1 MSSSPSSPVKS
12 KAPTP
17 LPFAQIATLMGVR
30 LAEPIAYTVIFPFV
44 NQMVEELGVTDNPD
58 RVGFYSGLVESV
70 FAFVQFFTV
79 YHWAKLSDKIGR
91 KPVILFGLAGVA
103 FSGSIFGLAT
113 SFWMMIL
120 FRSLSGAL
128 NGNVAVI
135 RAAIGDMTDE
145 TNSTEAFAMY
155 GLTWTV
161 GAIMGNGLGG
171 LLSHPYER
179 FPAWFG
185 SIEIFRVHPYLLP
198 CLVTA
203 GLTLLG
209 IIFCLIFYRES
220 LPALSYDP
228 TNREGR
234 LSITRMPSLSDLKTM
249 IFSTASSPA
258 SATAARHHRH
268 FSTSS
273 LVSEAETLVDPN
285 DSNRDPHLDPERLLS
300 KLPRGEDGPEPT
312 MAPVGGVSSRR
323 GEWGFWELMGLK
335 KVRVMAA
342 TGFLN
347 AFVQGAWGA
356 ASLLFF
362 FDRNNGLGMSPSAIG
377 AAFAINGFWTI
388 ACQLLLLHRIRRW
401 LGIAKGYKV
410 LSIGWMFVWLF
421 LPLLRNVLVA
431 TEHPVDPPQE
441 YGKPQ
446 YPDQRG
452 WQVSICVNLYLSF
465 VTIVNMT
472 GSLLMVLIN
481 IAAPDKSALGAINGI
496 GTAVG
501 CMARVIGPSIISA
514 LFAYSMDTMLLGG
527 RAWWIFMVIMSLVNF
542 VVSWLVEPEQTPP
555 AATVDSVEM
564 GLLEDQEEGDDDD
577 MVDDLSNRIRSR

>member
-1 MSSSPSSPVKS
+1 MSGSPSSPAKS
-12 KAPTP
+12 RAQTP

-30 LAEPIAYTVIFPFV
+30 LAEPIIFPFV

-79 YHWAKLSDKIGR
+79 YHWAKLSDKVGR
-91 KPVILFGLAGVA
+91 KPVILLGLAGVA

-135 RAAIGDMTDE
+135 RAAIGDITDE
-145 TNSTEAFAMY
+145 SNSTEAFAMY

-161 GAIMGNGLGG
+161 GSIMGNGLGG

-185 SIEIFRVHPYLLP
+185 SFEILKVHPYLFP

-220 LPALSYDP
+220 LPSLAYK
-228 TNREGR
+228 NRTKGR
-234 LSITRMPSLSDLKTM
+234 LSISIPLSGLKT
-249 IFSTASSPA
+249 IFSPTSSK
-258 SATAARHHRH
+258 HHRH

-285 DSNRDPHLDPERLLS
+285 ENRDTELDPERLLA
-300 KLPRGEDGPEPT
+300 KLPRGEDGPEPISS
-312 MAPVGGVSSRR
+312 PVGGRR

-388 ACQLLLLHRIRRW
+388 ACQLLFLHRIRRW

-410 LSIGWMFVWLF
+410 LSIGWVFVWLF

-431 TEHPVDPPQE
+431 TEDPVDPPEE

-465 VTIVNMT
+465 VTIVGMT

-481 IAAPDKSALGAINGI
+481 IASPDKSALGAINGI

-501 CMARVIGPSIISA
+501 CMARVIGPSLISA
-514 LFAYSMDTMLLGG
+514 LFAYSMDTMFLGG
-527 RAWWIFMVIMSLVNF
+527 RAWWIFMVIMSLINTG
-542 VVSWLVEPEQTPP
+542 VSWLVEPERT
-555 AATVDSVEM
+555 AVVDDVQM
-564 GLLEDQEEGDDDD
+564 GLLTDHDGDEDAEDE
-577 MVDDLSNRIRSR
+577 STSRSVS

>member
-1 MSSSPSSPVKS
+1 MSSGPASPVKG
-12 KAPTP
+12 KAQTA

-113 SFWMMIL
+113 SFWMMII

-135 RAAIGDMTDE
+135 RAAIGDITDE
-145 TNSTEAFAMY
+145 SNSTEAFAMY

-161 GAIMGNGLGG
+161 GSIMGNGLGG

-185 SIEIFRVHPYLLP
+185 SFELFKIHPYLLP

-209 IIFCLIFYRES
+209 IVFCLIFYRES
-220 LPALSYDP
+220 LPSMSYKDQS
-228 TNREGR
+228 RGR
-234 LSITRMPSLSDLKTM
+234 LTISIPLTGLKTM
-249 IFSTASSPA
+249 FSPTSSKHRRQF
-258 SATAARHHRH
+258 SA
-268 FSTSS
+268 SS
-273 LVSEAETLVDPN
+273 LVSEAETLVDSSEN
-285 DSNRDPHLDPERLLS
+285 IDHDLDPERLLS
-300 KLPRGEDGPEPT
+300 KLPRGEDGPEPIMT
-312 MAPVGGVSSRR
+312 PFGNRR
-323 GEWGFWELMGLK
+323 GEWGFWELMGLT

-347 AFVQGAWGA
+347 AFVGGAWAA

-410 LSIGWMFVWLF
+410 LSIGWVFVWLL
-421 LPLLRNVLVA
+421 LPLLRNVLIA
-431 TEHPVDPPQE
+431 TESPVDPPE
-441 YGKPQ
+441 EFGTVQ

-452 WQVSICVNLYLSF
+452 WPVSICVNLYLSF

-481 IAAPDKSALGAINGI
+481 IASPDKSALGAINGI

-501 CMARVIGPSIISA
+501 CMARVIGPSMISA
-514 LFAYSMDTMLLGG
+514 LFAYSMDTMFMGG
-527 RAWWIFMVIMSLVNF
+527 RAWWIFMVAMSMVNF
-542 VVSWLVEPEQTPP
+542 GVSWLVEPEKS
-555 AATVDSVEM
+555 AVVDSVQM
-564 GLLEDQEEGDDDD
+564 GLLQDHDGDDDD
-577 MVDDLSNRIRSR
+577 EIESGSR